1 MHITSGIAKNRLI
14 SVPESAKPIK
24 GIVLNSI
31 FSTIGDEIKNKR
43 CLDLF
48 AGSGALGLEALSRG
62 AKFCKF
68 SDSDYNAISCIKTNV
83 ANANFSNLANVEKI
97 DAVKYIGNT
106 TDKFDIIFLDPP
118 YNSPITHILKNIFGV
133 ASGNCVL
140 VYLCDSKTKNEQTE
154 AVNFNLTK
162 LRKFGKTTIQYFV
175 LDK

>member
-62 AKFCKF
+62 AKF
-68 SDSDYNAISCIKTNV
+68 
-83 ANANFSNLANVEKI
+83 
-97 DAVKYIGNT
+97 
-106 TDKFDIIFLDPP
+106 
-118 YNSPITHILKNIFGV
+118 
-133 ASGNCVL
+133 
-140 VYLCDSKTKNEQTE
+140 
-154 AVNFNLTK
+154 
-162 LRKFGKTTIQYFV
+162 
-175 LDK
+175 